1 MASRS
6 LRIWLGLA
14 PIVLLAMACESVGAA
29 DHTLALCESALARRL
44 AIENDQARF
53 VSTNSVPIPLSH
65 LVSVYEED
73 TIAYVAYAVEWER
86 LEAKHAEASRD
97 IGAHCL
103 EPAGIATPTPSP
115 TPTVTPVP
123 TPTRDPAAPRPR
135 GRVLTLPTPTP
146 GGE

>member
-44 AIENDQARF
+44 AVENDQAR
-53 VSTNSVPIPLSH
+53 VVAEVPISR
-65 LVSVYEED
+65 
-73 TIAYVAYAVEWER
+73 YAAIGPDVVGNRGFPAEWER
-86 LEAKHAEASRD
+86 LEAQHAEAQSD
-97 IGAHCL
+97 INAHCL

-123 TPTRDPAAPRPR
+123 TPTRDPDAPRPR
-135 GRVLTLPTPTP
+135 GRVLPPPATP

>member
-6 LRIWLGLA
+6 SRIWLGLA

-29 DHTLALCESALARRL
+29 DHTLALCESALERRL
-44 AIENDQARF
+44 AIENDQARVLSF
-53 VSTNSVPIPLSH
+53 SNPIPFSR
-65 LVSVYEED
+65 VATIEDGFAEE
-73 TIAYVAYAVEWER
+73 WGR
-86 LEAKHAEASRD
+86 LGRQHAEAQSD
-97 IGAHCL
+97 INAHCL

>member
-6 LRIWLGLA
+6 SRIWLGLA

-29 DHTLALCESALARRL
+29 DYTLALCESALERRL
-44 AIENDQARF
+44 AVENDQAR
-53 VSTNSVPIPLSH
+53 VLSSSGRPIPFSR
-65 LVSVYEED
+65 VATIED
-73 TIAYVAYAVEWER
+73 GFAEEWER

-97 IGAHCL
+97 IDAHCL